1 MKSSLYHVARR
12 VFHLLPEPLIR
23 FRPFAVYEIR
33 LNYTAA
39 QPRPRTKELQCQV
52 NWITNPA
59 DVAALRLLTSDEN
72 IKLFDAHSRRIATV
86 RTNDHA
92 VGCAWV
98 AWESYEESE
107 LGLQFLLR
115 PSEVWLF
122 AASVDPQWRNQGIYG
137 ELLDFIISELGRLG
151 LQRILMGVTLGNE
164 ASRHVHARH
173 NAKRLATVIAVRSL
187 GFHCCARTSLVKR
200 TASCPLKWRQ
210 PIKLS
215 IEYKSTLDP
224 PTVSGHRLR

>member
-1 MKSSLYHVARR
+1 MTTRSYNVARR
-12 VFHLLPEPLIR
+12 VTRLLPAWLIR

-33 LNYTAA
+33 LNDAAA
-39 QPRPRTKELQCQV
+39 QPRPRSKELQCQV

-72 IKLFDAHSRRIATV
+72 IKLFDAHSRRVATV
-86 RTNDHA
+86 RTSDHA

-122 AASVDPQWRNQGIYG
+122 AASVDPQDNVLKVAQIATGSPRLVGI
-137 ELLDFIISELGRLG
+137 
-151 LQRILMGVTLGNE
+151 
-164 ASRHVHARH
+164 
-173 NAKRLATVIAVRSL
+173 
-187 GFHCCARTSLVKR
+187 
-200 TASCPLKWRQ
+200 
-210 PIKLS
+210 
-215 IEYKSTLDP
+215 
-224 PTVSGHRLR
+224 